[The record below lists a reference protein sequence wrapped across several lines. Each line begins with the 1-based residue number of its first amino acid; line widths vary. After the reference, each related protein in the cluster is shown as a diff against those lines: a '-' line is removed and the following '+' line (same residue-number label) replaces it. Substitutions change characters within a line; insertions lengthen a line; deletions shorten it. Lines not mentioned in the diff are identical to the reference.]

1 MSEAS
6 ARQCEKQKGKILVVD
21 DELIVCKSCVR
32 VLAPEGYSV
41 TTTQSGREG
50 IERGASGDFDVA
62 IVDLKMPDMDGMEV
76 LHAIKEKQPEVQ
88 VIVITGYSTASTA
101 VDVIKLGAGEYLP
114 KPFTPDELLAAV
126 SRAMKSRRAIAENR

>member
-6 ARQCEKQKGKILVVD
+6 AGQCKEQKGKILVVD
-21 DELIVCKSCVR
+21 DELIVCKSCVK

-41 TTTQSGREG
+41 TSTQSGREG

-62 IVDLKMPDMDGMEV
+62 IVDLKMPDVDGMQV
-76 LHAIKEKQPEVQ
+76 LQAIKEKQPEVQ
-88 VIVITGYSTASTA
+88 LIVITGYSTPSTA
-101 VDVIKLGAGEYLP
+101 VEVRKLGAVEYLP

-126 SRAMKSRRAIAENR
+126 SKAMKKRRAIAENR